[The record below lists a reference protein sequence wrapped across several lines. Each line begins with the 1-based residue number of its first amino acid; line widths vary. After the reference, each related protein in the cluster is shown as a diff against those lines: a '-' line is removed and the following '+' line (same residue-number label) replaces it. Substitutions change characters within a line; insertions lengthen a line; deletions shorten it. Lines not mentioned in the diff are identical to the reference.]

1 MSAESVLLWFRQD
14 LRLADNPALHAAEI
28 TGLPIVP
35 VYIWDTQAEGLWA
48 NGAADRV
55 WFHHS
60 LQALSQG
67 LKNIQSQLILQ
78 SGDTENWLVSL
89 ARETRARQI
98 HSNARYEPEGIR
110 QQEALQKSVGHQG
123 IELVIHHG
131 GTLLWEPDS
140 IETGNGKPYQ
150 VYTPFFK
157 RCVTSLPLLEPLPT
171 PQHLKAPTH
180 WPKSL
185 NVEQLNLLPAIPW
198 DREIRAFWQ
207 PGEQQAHLLLAN
219 FIGQKQKHYAVARDI
234 PSVDGTSRLSAYLRH
249 GEISPR
255 QIWHA
260 VTEAGDPSGRDYLR
274 EIVWREFAYH
284 VLFHFPHTANS
295 ALKPKFNDLPWAMNP
310 DYFERWTQGQ
320 TGYPIIDAGM
330 RQLWR
335 IGWMHN
341 RVRMIVGSF
350 LTKDLMISWVDGARW
365 FWDTLV
371 DADLAQNTLNWQWVG
386 GCGADAQPFF
396 RIFNPI
402 TQSKKF
408 DPQGQYIRQ
417 WVPELAKLPAKYIHE
432 PWEAPPLVL
441 LEAGIQLGK
450 TYPYPVVD
458 HATARNHAL
467 NVYKSI
473 GEPSV
478 TSAS

>member
-1 MSAESVLLWFRQD
+1 
-14 LRLADNPALHAAEI
+14 
-28 TGLPIVP
+28 
-35 VYIWDTQAEGLWA
+35 
-48 NGAADRV
+48 
-55 WFHHS
+55 
-60 LQALSQG
+60 
-67 LKNIQSQLILQ
+67 
-78 SGDTENWLVSL
+78 
-89 ARETRARQI
+89 
-98 HSNARYEPEGIR
+98 
-110 QQEALQKSVGHQG
+110 
-123 IELVIHHG
+123 
-131 GTLLWEPDS
+131 
-140 IETGNGKPYQ
+140 
-150 VYTPFFK
+150 
-157 RCVTSLPLLEPLPT
+157 
-171 PQHLKAPTH
+171 
-180 WPKSL
+180 
-185 NVEQLNLLPAIPW
+185 
-198 DREIRAFWQ
+198 
-207 PGEQQAHLLLAN
+207 
-219 FIGQKQKHYAVARDI
+219 
-234 PSVDGTSRLSAYLRH
+234 VDGTSRLSAYLRH